1 MDEIEYTLEERL
13 RSFGLGFL
21 FGAVGL
27 RLAEVPETITENIL
41 ALHDLAVAAA
51 GQHGFDRAASLA
63 LACAESSRGRF

>member
-1 MDEIEYTLEERL
+1 MKTAEDAREEIVT
-13 RSFGLGFL
+13 
-21 FGAVGL
+21 AL